1 MDSIKDDF
9 NKLLAAAKKHDAT
22 IYEFLSHYNPERWLS
37 YDHVHNLY
45 DKIKEEA
52 INRSIFV
59 KISNGSSLD
68 KKQGLISRMIY
79 EHNYYFEIVETKK
92 GVTTIAK
99 DQTADFLKIES
110 FSSQPGLRDG
120 EGFISEF
127 EHSRLTIFWSD
138 ELIVYEPGRTTIRR
152 IGESFIEIDGSS
164 MRFCATAEGVLYS
177 ATLAF
182 NVASFTK
189 NVSVFFRQ
197 DNRRWSTDSG
207 DGTDN

>member
-1 MDSIKDDF
+1 MDRIKDDF

-37 YDHVHNLY
+37 YDHVSNLH

-52 INRSIFV
+52 INRSMSV
-59 KISNGSSLD
+59 KLSAGPSLD
-68 KKQGLISRMIY
+68 EEQEMISSNIY
-79 EHNYYFEIVETKK
+79 GHGYSFKITETKK
-92 GVTTIAK
+92 GVTHTAK
-99 DQTADFLKIES
+99 DSAADFLKIES
-110 FSSQPGLRDG
+110 F
-120 EGFISEF
+120 ISEL
-127 EHSRLTIFWSD
+127 ENSRLTIFWSD